1 MKYNIKVG
9 EKYLVGENMHET
21 LKGTVTG
28 DTTAVYSRFV
38 GEMSAYDFCDI
49 VDEASCFDRVTA
61 CDYIR
66 GIMERQNYGF
76 YLGDIKVFDAD
87 HEETIVHC
95 KHEENAKVIARILD
109 LDEQDTFLVE
119 EEIWG
124 KDAVC
129 EEQES
134 LKQKMWNALYAEE
147 DKLEN
152 HYVNTDEINK
162 WFVDYRPF
170 LQRGF
175 DIAINVIA
183 AHEEGR

>member
-1 MKYNIKVG
+1 MTDRDMFASCVICGGVEIANKKALGEVLGIKKFAQEQKTKTIRRRSMKYNIKVG

-38 GEMSAYDFCDI
+38 GEMSAYDFCET
-49 VDEASCFDRVTA
+49 VDEACCFDLVTA

-66 GIMERQNYGF
+66 GIMDRQNYGF

-129 EEQES
+129 E
-134 LKQKMWNALYAEE
+134 
-147 DKLEN
+147 D
-152 HYVNTDEINK
+152 
-162 WFVDYRPF
+162 
-170 LQRGF
+170 
-175 DIAINVIA
+175 NV
-183 AHEEGR
+183 